1 MRHQRKSRKFGRT
14 SSHRRA
20 MFRNMT
26 ASLIKHEMI
35 KTTLPK
41 AKELRGVIEPLITL
55 AKREAAV
62 RQETGLTD
70 QQRNEQIVALRRL
83 AFARIRN
90 KEAVKQL
97 FETLGPRYQER
108 QGGYTRVLKCGHRF
122 GDSAPM
128 AYIEL
133 VDRPA
138 VEIEDEEA

>member
-26 ASLIKHEMI
+26 ASLIKHEVI
-35 KTTLPK
+35 KTTLAK
-41 AKELRGVIEPLITL
+41 AKELRGVVEPLITL
-55 AKREAAV
+55 AKREAEI
-62 RQETGLTD
+62 RQDQELTA
-70 QQRNEQIVALRRL
+70 QQRNEKIVALRRL
-83 AFARIRN
+83 AFSRIRN

-97 FETLGPRYQER
+97 FETLGPRYSER

-128 AYIEL
+128 AFIEL
-133 VDRPA
+133 VDRP
-138 VEIEDEEA
+138 VDIETDEE

>member
-1 MRHQRKSRKFGRT
+1 MRHQRKSRTFGRS

-35 KTTLPK
+35 KTTVTK
-41 AKELRGVIEPLITL
+41 AKELRGIIEPLITL
-55 AKREAAV
+55 AKREAIIRKDESLSEAK
-62 RQETGLTD
+62 
-70 QQRNEQIVALRRL
+70 RNEQIVALRRL
-83 AFARIRN
+83 AFSRIRN

-97 FETLGPRYQER
+97 FETLGPRYIER

-122 GDSAPM
+122 GDAAPM

-133 VDRPA
+133 VDRP
-138 VEIEDEEA
+138 VELEEFDED